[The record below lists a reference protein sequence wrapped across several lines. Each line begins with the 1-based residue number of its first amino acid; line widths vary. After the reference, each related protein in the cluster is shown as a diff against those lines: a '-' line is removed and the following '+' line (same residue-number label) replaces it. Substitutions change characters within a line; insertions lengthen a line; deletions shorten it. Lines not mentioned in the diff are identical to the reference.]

1 MNTTRLDSLKNELFY
16 VTPELSSERAR
27 LITESYRA
35 TRSLPTISRR
45 ARALEHILEKRTIF
59 VRPGELLVGAV
70 SSKSRGGE
78 IYPEYGLD
86 IEPELDEIPK
96 RALDRYI
103 ISETTK
109 RELRE
114 VFQYWRAHEVVQGE
128 HQLSLLKA
136 VMPQEVFDRG
146 ILADHR
152 CRRSE
157 GEGHLVPNFE
167 RLMKTSLVDVANEA
181 VQRQEELIDTL
192 ASHPEN
198 VEKHLFLEA
207 VQIVCRAAINYAKRY
222 ATLLRTLAEV
232 EIDSAR
238 QSELKEM
245 AEICDGLYVSP
256 VETFR
261 QAIQYITLTIAI
273 LNIEC
278 SGVSVAPGRVDQ
290 YLYPYYKRDIEE
302 ARLTR
307 AGAVELCASLLV
319 NGNNYCILRPWVT
332 QRWQTG
338 YKGGL
343 GNPTLGGQLPDGTDA
358 CNELTNVWLDGVS
371 LWKGWTPIV
380 NFRIHEN
387 INRET
392 LLHCCETMVKH
403 GSQPNFIGDNA
414 GIKTHLEGGASLE
427 QARGFAMYGCSES
440 VIPGKATGVGIGV
453 WPHYGLCKWF
463 EIALNDGID
472 PSTGLRIGPACGDLT
487 SFTSIDEVKEA
498 FRKQVEYFAGIVV
511 TASNVVLPVRAK
523 LNPTPFL
530 SVFIDHR
537 VEICK
542 DVTAGGPPNF
552 NHSQVMQGH
561 GAIDIA
567 DSLAALDKLVFREK
581 LVSKQDLKRAL
592 ENNFEGR
599 KGEALRQLLIN
610 RAPKFGND
618 DELVDS
624 YAEWVWETFFDAFQK
639 YTNAKGG
646 KFHPTCQTMS
656 ANVPSGEPVGALPNG
671 RKAGEPLVDNT
682 SPGPGLDVSGV
693 TAVIKSVAKFHS
705 ARNSSGGVGLVN
717 LKFHPSTLAGREN
730 LQKFADLALTFNDLG
745 GWQLQF
751 NIVSPET
758 LKIAQDNPDQYRS
771 LVVKVAGY
779 NAQFIMLDKRLQ
791 DQIISRT
798 EYSSA
803 NFG

>member
-16 VTPELSSERAR
+16 VTPEISSERAR

-35 TRSLPTISRR
+35 TKSLPTIIRR
-45 ARALEHILEKRTIF
+45 AKALEYLLEKRTIF

-114 VFQYWRAHEVVQGE
+114 VFQYWRDHEVVQGE
-128 HQLSLLKA
+128 YQLSLLKA

-181 VQRQEELIDTL
+181 VQRQEELADTF

-222 ATLLRTLAEV
+222 ATLLWTLAEV

-256 VETFR
+256 AETFR

-302 ARLTR
+302 ARLSR
-307 AGAVELCASLLV
+307 EGAVELCTSLLI
-319 NGNNYCILRPWVT
+319 NGNSYCILRPWVT

-343 GNPTLGGQLPDGTDA
+343 GNPTLGGQLSDVFSQIEAGGANSSKSADA
-358 CNELTNVWLDGVS
+358 IKVGVS
-371 LWKGWTPIV
+371 MLPHLPRDAGDRNRTSPFAFTGNKFEFRAVGSSQSVAGANTVLNAAVAESLDYMAGKLEAASAEGADLNAAVQELLAAEITAFKPVLFDGDNYSDEWKAEAARRGLPNLVSTVDCVPLATTPETIELFEKYGV
-380 NFRIHEN
+380 YSARELHSRQEILLEN
-387 INRET
+387 YSTTLAIEAQT
-392 LLHCCETMVKH
+392 LLMMAHTMVLPAGLKY
-403 GSQPNFIGDNA
+403 QATVATAVNA
-414 GIKTHLEGGASLE
+414 AKAAGAEDAVQTDLLKE
-427 QARGFAMYGCSES
+427 
-440 VIPGKATGVGIGV
+440 VVGAV
-453 WPHYGLCKWF
+453 S
-463 EIALNDGID
+463 ALRSAAN
-472 PSTGLRIGPACGDLT
+472 
-487 SFTSIDEVKEA
+487 
-498 FRKQVEYFAGIVV
+498 
-511 TASNVVLPVRAK
+511 
-523 LNPTPFL
+523 
-530 SVFIDHR
+530 
-537 VEICK
+537 
-542 DVTAGGPPNF
+542 
-552 NHSQVMQGH
+552 
-561 GAIDIA
+561 
-567 DSLAALDKLVFREK
+567 ALDKAAAE
-581 LVSKQDLKRAL
+581 SAEGAL
-592 ENNFEGR
+592 A
-599 KGEALRQLLIN
+599 EATRMHDTVIPAMNAVRTWADTLEL
-610 RAPKFGND
+610 
-618 DELVDS
+618 LVDDGD
-624 YAEWVWETFFDAFQK
+624 WPL
-639 YTNAKGG
+639 
-646 KFHPTCQTMS
+646 PTY
-656 ANVPSGEPVGALPNG
+656 
-671 RKAGEPLVDNT
+671 
-682 SPGPGLDVSGV
+682 
-693 TAVIKSVAKFHS
+693 
-705 ARNSSGGVGLVN
+705 
-717 LKFHPSTLAGREN
+717 REM
-730 LQKFADLALTFNDLG
+730 L
-745 GWQLQF
+745 
-751 NIVSPET
+751 
-758 LKIAQDNPDQYRS
+758 
-771 LVVKVAGY
+771 
-779 NAQFIMLDKRLQ
+779 FIR
-791 DQIISRT
+791 
-798 EYSSA
+798 
-803 NFG
+803 